1 MTEVTRH
8 EPGSF
13 CWPELA
19 TTDPA
24 GAKKFYAGLF
34 GWTANDQ
41 PAGPDMVYSIL
52 QLGGRDAGALYE
64 LEKAQQERGVP
75 PHWNTYVSVESADDA
90 AKKAR
95 ELGAKVIAGPFDVME
110 AGRMAILQDPT
121 GAVFC
126 VWQAK
131 NNIGARVINE
141 PGALCWSELD
151 TNDTDS
157 AERFYTKLFGW
168 TTKVSPEYTEFDR
181 GSTPIGGMMRIP
193 KEWGDVPPNWLPY
206 FAVSDCDATAAKA
219 KELGGSVTVPP
230 TDIPNVGPFAVLQD
244 PQGAVFAV
252 YRLTVP
258 A

>member
-1 MTEVTRH
+1 MSEVTRH

-24 GAKKFYAGLF
+24 GAKKFYSGMF
-34 GWTANDQ
+34 GWTAHDQ
-41 PAGPDMVYSIL
+41 PAGPDMIYTML
-52 QLGGRDAGALYE
+52 RLNGRDAGALYE
-64 LEKAQQERGVP
+64 LEKAQRERGVP

-90 AKKAR
+90 AKKAK
-95 ELGAKVIAGPFDVME
+95 ELGATVIMNPFDVME
-110 AGRMAILQDPT
+110 AGRMAVLQDPT

-126 VWQAK
+126 VWEAK
-131 NNIGARVINE
+131 KNIGAEVVNE
-141 PGALCWSELD
+141 TGALCWCELD

-157 AERFYTKLFGW
+157 AGRFYTKLFGW
-168 TTKVSPEYTEFDR
+168 TTKESPEYTEFNR
-181 GSTPIGGMMRIP
+181 GGTPIGGMMRIP

-219 KELGGSVTVPP
+219 MELGGSVTVPP
-230 TDIPNVGPFAVLQD
+230 TDIPNVGRFAVLQD

-252 YRLTVP
+252 YLLP
-258 A
+258 G

>member
-1 MTEVTRH
+1 MTQVTRH

-41 PAGPDMVYSIL
+41 PAGPDVVYSIL

-75 PHWNTYVSVESADDA
+75 PHWNTYVSVESADEA
-90 AKKAR
+90 AKNAK
-95 ELGAKVIAGPFDVME
+95 ELGATVIAGPFDVME

-126 VWQAK
+126 VWQAGT
-131 NNIGARVINE
+131 NIGARVINE
-141 PGALCWSELD
+141 PGALCWCELD
-151 TNDTDS
+151 TNDTES
-157 AERFYTKLFGW
+157 AGRFYTKLFGW
-168 TTKVSPEYTEFDR
+168 AAKESPQYTEFRRD
-181 GSTPIGGMMRIP
+181 GTPIGGMMRIP

-206 FAVSDCDATAAKA
+206 FAVADCDATAAKA
-219 KELGGSVTVPP
+219 KDLGGSVTVPP

-244 PQGAVFAV
+244 PQGAVFAI
-252 YRLTVP
+252 YRLAAP